1 MNIWVATKNAHKVE
15 EISKIL
21 APIVVKSFFDLNNPP
36 DVEEN
41 GASYEEN
48 ALLKARALFEI
59 VKEPVVA
66 DDSGLEV
73 DALNGAPGIYS
84 ARFAGTPVDHNKN
97 INKLLEDL
105 KELPSEKRTARFR
118 CVIVYIDAAGKS
130 HEFSGT
136 LEGII
141 AKKRTGKAGF
151 GYDPVFWLPKNNC
164 SVAELTDIEKNTIS
178 HRSRALQKFI
188 KFIKG

>member
-59 VKEPVVA
+59 VKEPVMA

-118 CVIVYIDAAGKS
+118 CIIVYIDATK
-130 HEFSGT
+130 
-136 LEGII
+136 I
-141 AKKRTGKAGF
+141 
-151 GYDPVFWLPKNNC
+151 P
-164 SVAELTDIEKNTIS
+164 
-178 HRSRALQKFI
+178 
-188 KFIKG
+188 